1 LALFSKLHLLDYRN
15 SLLGDGLPVSE
26 MVSGLDEQSTA
37 LIADLE
43 KGMNTSTVP
52 TWQSE
57 TSKPHR
63 RGQMVM
69 IEGSLIVFGVMISYW
84 IDLGFSFLEPSSIAW
99 RFPIGF
105 QIILAIF
112 ILIAIPGLPESPR
125 WLILKGRDEDA
136 LDVLAALSNLPREDK
151 KIQSEFLAVK
161 DVVFEMEKGGFREC
175 FKFNRNRNFHRTA
188 LAYVNQM
195 FQQVRST
202 CSFSGE
208 PC

>member
-1 LALFSKLHLLDYRN
+1 
-15 SLLGDGLPVSE
+15 
-26 MVSGLDEQSTA
+26 
-37 LIADLE
+37 
-43 KGMNTSTVP
+43 MNTSTVP

-84 IDLGFSFLEPSSIAW
+84 LDLGFSFLEPSSIAW

-112 ILIAIPGLPESPR
+112 ILCFIPGLPESPR
-125 WLILKGRDEDA
+125 WLILKGRNDEA
-136 LDVLAALSNLPREDK
+136 LDVLAALSDLPKEDR
-151 KIQSEFLAVK
+151 KIQQEYLAVK

-175 FKFNRNRNFHRTA
+175 FRMNKNRNFHRTV

-195 FQQVRST
+195 FQQVRL
-202 CSFSGE
+202 SFLLGE
-208 PC
+208 DCAYHIVDLWNQSRYVSIDLRTEQM

>member
-1 LALFSKLHLLDYRN
+1 
-15 SLLGDGLPVSE
+15 
-26 MVSGLDEQSTA
+26 
-37 LIADLE
+37 
-43 KGMNTSTVP
+43 MNTSTVP

-99 RFPIGF
+99 RFPIAF
-105 QIILAIF
+105 QIVLAIF

-125 WLILKGRDEDA
+125 WLILKGRDDEA

-151 KIQSEFLAVK
+151 KIQAEFLAVTAPYWL
-161 DVVFEMEKGGFREC
+161 MSTRCSSRSRESTLLHTTPRP
-175 FKFNRNRNFHRTA
+175 FSRTA
-188 LAYVNQM
+188 LVSRLSSVACCQPAT
-195 FQQVRST
+195 VRNTGWHPGSQ
-202 CSFSGE
+202 SSQLRSSVVVH
-208 PC
+208 